1 VTFLPL
7 AIAGRSAA
15 VATAALFVQ
24 PAASTVAR
32 WAAGKTGDRRG
43 HAGLLCPGVVL
54 SAAGVAALAV
64 TSSPGLVIGGA
75 AVFGTGFGLLQNA
88 TLTLMYARVP
98 ATGQDAVS
106 AIWNAAYDAGMGAG
120 AIGMGLLAGYTGY
133 PAVFLLTAALAAT
146 AVLPAWRERAR
157 PAAGGDQ
164 IRSTE
169 RDRPASVDA
178 RRSAG
183 RLAIEVSGCHVGKG
197 VRFGRAENELIRAG
211 GSLGA
216 AFPGYP

>member
-1 VTFLPL
+1 M
-7 AIAGRSAA
+7 
-15 VATAALFVQ
+15 
-24 PAASTVAR
+24 
-32 WAAGKTGDRRG
+32 
-43 HAGLLCPGVVL
+43 
-54 SAAGVAALAV
+54 AALAV

-146 AVLPAWRERAR
+146 AVLPAWRERAGR
-157 PAAGGDQ
+157 PPAAAARPRPGQAQDRASQRGRPPILSPRGDGGF
-164 IRSTE
+164 RVPRGE
-169 RDRPASVDA
+169 RR
-178 RRSAG
+178 
-183 RLAIEVSGCHVGKG
+183 
-197 VRFGRAENELIRAG
+197 
-211 GSLGA
+211 
-216 AFPGYP
+216 